1 MIKYF
6 LVAVLFFSI
15 LKPQKLNDENIC
27 TIKFDLAKSK
37 NLQQLPLNEIIVEIG
52 KTFLG
57 TKYVGGILDLP
68 ESENLVIN
76 FELLDCVS
84 FYENSL
90 AISFAIKKGNFNF
103 EGFKNELKN
112 IRYRDGIINGYSS
125 RLHYTT
131 DYFFDNDKRNNFK
144 VVTEKIIDKIYLE
157 KIKQPINFMSQ
168 NKNLYKNIS
177 DEKIFSEIKK
187 IEENINSRLI
197 NFIPKKFIDKAD
209 LKNGDIIGITA
220 KIKGLDVSHTGIVVL
235 EKGEARLLHASQKNL
250 KVEITNESLK
260 NYLLKNSTQTGI
272 IVARVTN

>member
-76 FELLDCVS
+76 FESLDCVS

-187 IEENINSRLI
+187 IEENISSRSI